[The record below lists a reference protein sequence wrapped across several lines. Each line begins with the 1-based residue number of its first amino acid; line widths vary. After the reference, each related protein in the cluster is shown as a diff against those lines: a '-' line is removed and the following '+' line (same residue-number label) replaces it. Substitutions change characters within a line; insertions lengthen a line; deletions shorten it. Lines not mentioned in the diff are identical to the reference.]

1 MRRSCYRFSARTGRS
16 GVLFRLGTT
25 DRGAEILEAAL
36 AIPLVVMLLIGMI
49 WLGRAYNV
57 AQTMTRA
64 AREGARLA
72 VAPSCATCGNSYPA
86 DSQVRAVV
94 DASLSAS
101 SLNATQVSGYALQR
115 GVVLNPGSAF
125 PETGVAIS
133 FSYPF
138 QLVIPFTSVNM
149 TNIAIRTRVQMR
161 QE

>member
-1 MRRSCYRFSARTGRS
+1 MRRLRYRLSARTGRS
-16 GVLFRLGTT
+16 GGLFQLGAT
-25 DRGAEILEAAL
+25 DRGAVVLEAAL
-36 AIPLVVMLLIGMI
+36 VLPLLLMLLIGMI

-64 AREGARLA
+64 AREGARFA
-72 VAPSCATCGNSYPA
+72 VIPSCATCGNSYPA
-86 DSQVRAVV
+86 DSQVRAMV

-101 SLNATQVSGYALQR
+101 SLNPTRVTGYTLQR

-125 PETGVAIS
+125 PETGVAVS

-138 QLVIPFTSVNM
+138 QLVVPFTSANM
-149 TNIAIRTRVQMR
+149 TTIAIQTHVQMR